1 MQKRYHTLENI
12 IFDAIVYLVMAFV
25 LICCLVPFIYMLAV
39 SFSGTKPLIN
49 GEVFLWPKDFT
60 LDSYK
65 QIFTYPNFFKAY
77 GNTFL
82 YAVGGTAIAL
92 IMTSLMA
99 YPLSKTFLWG
109 NKFFTKM
116 VVVTMFFSGG
126 LIPNYLLLN
135 SLHLVGTR
143 AAMLMPFAIN
153 SFNLIILI
161 NFFRSI
167 PNEIEEAALIDGL
180 GYFGILRRIVLPV
193 QHLNEGMERL
203 QQGDFTHK
211 LPPEGHLEMRQL
223 LQRYNDTGD
232 RMQALIEENRL
243 REEQRYAEELKALQS
258 EINPHF
264 LLNTVNTI
272 RFMADLAR
280 FDSIR
285 DMAAD
290 LMEIL
295 RCLLRTPAE
304 RYTLADEA
312 KILEAYIHIMEV
324 RYSGSF
330 SFRCAFSPESL
341 ACRLPKLLLQP
352 LVENAL
358 LHGLEGCEDGEV
370 SLSGR
375 TEDGVLYLS
384 VCDNGVGMDPERL
397 AACLSGPGE
406 GKAGSSIGLANVQRR
421 ILLQYGAPYGL
432 WVDSAPGRGT
442 CISITLP
449 AGSGREGGLPCCAQ

>member
-1 MQKRYHTLENI
+1 MVGARWKWHAFILRRTRRRCWKATTVKRARCGWRWLWMGAFLAGDEALAPAVERFLGPEGVPGGGMDWGIATQVRNTGLT
-12 IFDAIVYLVMAFV
+12 VVSLVDNR
-25 LICCLVPFIYMLAV
+25 
-39 SFSGTKPLIN
+39 K
-49 GEVFLWPKDFT
+49 
-60 LDSYK
+60 
-65 QIFTYPNFFKAY
+65 
-77 GNTFL
+77 
-82 YAVGGTAIAL
+82 
-92 IMTSLMA
+92 LMA
-99 YPLSKTFLWG
+99 GYERTLWLCAG
-109 NKFFTKM
+109 A
-116 VVVTMFFSGG
+116 V
-126 LIPNYLLLN
+126 
-135 SLHLVGTR
+135 
-143 AAMLMPFAIN
+143 AAMLG
-153 SFNLIILI
+153 SY
-161 NFFRSI
+161 
-167 PNEIEEAALIDGL
+167 ALFSVL
-180 GYFGILRRIVLPV
+180 FLRRIVLPV

-295 RCLLRTPAE
+295 RCMLRTPAE

>member
-135 SLHLVGTR
+135 SLHLVATR

-180 GYFGILRRIVLPV
+180 GYFGILRRIVLPLSTAAIATIGLYYAV
-193 QHLNEGMERL
+193 
-203 QQGDFTHK
+203 FFW
-211 LPPEGHLEMRQL
+211 
-223 LQRYNDTGD
+223 NDWFNSLIYLKSDQYPVMMFLRNIVNGTMVIGTG
-232 RMQALIEENRL
+232 
-243 REEQRYAEELKALQS
+243 
-258 EINPHF
+258 
-264 LLNTVNTI
+264 
-272 RFMADLAR
+272 
-280 FDSIR
+280 
-285 DMAAD
+285 
-290 LMEIL
+290 
-295 RCLLRTPAE
+295 
-304 RYTLADEA
+304 
-312 KILEAYIHIMEV
+312 
-324 RYSGSF
+324 SGSAEKTTIAISVKSAVIITSTVPIIVIYPF
-330 SFRCAFSPESL
+330 
-341 ACRLPKLLLQP
+341 LQKFF
-352 LVENAL
+352 VK
-358 LHGLEGCEDGEV
+358 GLTIG
-370 SLSGR
+370 
-375 TEDGVLYLS
+375 GVK
-384 VCDNGVGMDPERL
+384 G
-397 AACLSGPGE
+397 
-406 GKAGSSIGLANVQRR
+406 
-421 ILLQYGAPYGL
+421 
-432 WVDSAPGRGT
+432 
-442 CISITLP
+442 
-449 AGSGREGGLPCCAQ
+449 